1 MAGQTRTRKASD
13 AAQRSISHR
22 LKITSA
28 HIPALDALRGL
39 ACLLVVLSHAGGLGV
54 FYDIRGAG
62 QIGVMLFFSL
72 SGFLMYLLYG
82 ERQTNGGM
90 LSEYAIRRF
99 FRIVP
104 AFVFIILVSY
114 LGYSSGWFELY
125 EIDSQELW
133 LHFTLRGEVSV
144 LWTIAVELQFY
155 LFFPLILMLFSR
167 VTNGRHRI
175 IILTLIYALFTAL
188 EFDLPKSYL
197 WRFIEFFLG
206 GMIGAAVYRS
216 VRPGVAY
223 SVTINAAFIL
233 ALAMVVVSIPRFI
246 DPLLDVQ
253 TGLWRDPLPYS
264 LLVGATVLLAA
275 WSSGGTA
282 RTFANPALSF
292 LGKISFS
299 LYLIHLP
306 VMKFVLATLN
316 APEVVEC
323 TVAIACSVV
332 LAYLMYL
339 TIEKPGQKLGQSIF
353 LRLQ

>member
-1 MAGQTRTRKASD
+1 MNN
-13 AAQRSISHR
+13 
-22 LKITSA
+22 TSP

-82 ERQTNGGM
+82 ERPTNRDI
-90 LSEYAIRRF
+90 LTEYTIRRF

-104 AFVFIILVSY
+104 AFVFIVLASY
-114 LGYSSGWFELY
+114 LGYLSGWFELY
-125 EIDSQELW
+125 AIDNQELW
-133 LHFTLRGEVSV
+133 LHLTLRGEVSV

-155 LFFPLILMLFSR
+155 LFFPLILILFSR
-167 VTNGRHRI
+167 MEHGSHKI
-175 IILTLIYALFTAL
+175 IILTLSYALFIAL

-206 GMIGAAVYRS
+206 GMIAAAVYRS
-216 VRPGVAY
+216 VRPGAAY
-223 SVTINAAFIL
+223 SVFINIAFVL
-233 ALAMVVVSIPRFI
+233 ALAMLVVSIPRFI
-246 DPLLDVQ
+246 DPLLNVQ
-253 TGLWRDPLPYS
+253 AGLWRDPLPYS
-264 LLVGATVLLAA
+264 LLVGAAVLLAA
-275 WSSGGTA
+275 WCSGRTA
-282 RTFANPALSF
+282 STFANPALNF
-292 LGKISFS
+292 MGKISFS

-306 VMKFVLATLN
+306 TMKFVLAALD
-316 APEVVEC
+316 ASKLVEC

-339 TIEKPGQKLGQSIF
+339 VVEKPGQKLGRSILHR
-353 LRLQ
+353 LR